1 MIAEKNGS
9 ISAEHGLG
17 MSPLLC
23 LLQLVRRGCFNPCG
37 APCGDRRIICSYK
50 AQKRNADW
58 TGVMKAP
65 YIGYSQNE
73 TSVEM
78 MRQIKNLFDPK
89 GLLNP
94 YKYVQ

>member
-1 MIAEKNGS
+1 
-9 ISAEHGLG
+9 
-17 MSPLLC
+17 
-23 LLQLVRRGCFNPCG
+23 
-37 APCGDRRIICSYK
+37 
-50 AQKRNADW
+50 
-58 TGVMKAP
+58 MKAP